1 MFDNIINNAKGSLD
15 MVIMFFVAGIVANV
29 LSTLVAQGT
38 FDPMTLGHL
47 DLVERAS
54 SIFDHLI
61 VAVARHPHKNTL
73 FDATTRLE
81 MVRESVD
88 TLNNVEAECFEGLLV
103 DFAKQKS
110 CLVLIRGLRA
120 YSDFEYEFQMAL
132 MNRKLA
138 PEIET
143 MFLMPKESYSYLS
156 SNMIG
161 EIAQLNGDIGPFVP
175 AAVEERMKN
184 RFNKKRAT

>member
-1 MFDNIINNAKGSLD
+1 MKNTAIYA
-15 MVIMFFVAGIVANV
+15 
-29 LSTLVAQGT
+29 GT

-54 SIFDHLI
+54 SIFDQLI

-73 FDATTRLE
+73 FDSTTRLE

-88 TLNNVEAECFEGLLV
+88 TFNNVEVECFEGLLV
-103 DFAKQKS
+103 EFAQHKS

-161 EIAQLNGDIGPFVP
+161 EIAQLNGDISTFVP
-175 AAVEERMKN
+175 AAVEKRMKT
-184 RFNKKRAT
+184 RFNNSSGK